1 MSEIRALFVFLVLL
15 APAATLVQAAIPRPV
30 VITDVTIIDTAGG
43 PAQPHRTVTVR
54 DGRIASIEAS
64 GRSVPKGAEVL
75 DGRGKFLIPGL
86 WDMHVHLSWTKA
98 SAMPVL
104 VANGIT
110 SVRDMGG
117 RLREID
123 DWRTKAATGVLA
135 GPRIFRAGP
144 IINGKSFNPLQMV
157 PGTPDE
163 TRGVVRGLK
172 AAGVDFLKVHRRLS
186 RDSYFALMDEAKKQE
201 LMVVGHIPMTV
212 TPEEASDAGQAT
224 LEHTETLFE
233 GTFSAALP
241 DADLPAAIRR
251 FRAQGADA
259 LFARFVRNGTIV
271 TPTLIAYASII
282 ATMDPAQPPDPL
294 LRYVAAS
301 LKAEARKQPPTVSAA
316 ELEAWKQNFAELR
329 EVVRH
334 LHRAGV
340 VLMAAT
346 DVAGPRVPG
355 FPLHEELALL
365 VEAGLTPLQ
374 ALQASTTTPARL
386 LKKTA
391 DLGTIESGKLAD
403 LVLLDA
409 DPLEDIRNTRRISAV
424 VLAGRLLRRADL
436 DALLRDAEALAAAN

>member
-1 MSEIRALFVFLVLL
+1 MGKTRAFVFFVML
-15 APAATLVQAAIPRPV
+15 AAAVAEAAIPRPI
-30 VITDVTIIDTAGG
+30 VITDVTVIDTAGG

-64 GRSVPKGAEVL
+64 AGQAPKNADVV
-75 DGRGKFLIPGL
+75 DGRGRFLIPGL
-86 WDMHVHLSWTKA
+86 WDMHVHLSWTTA

-117 RLREID
+117 RLSELD
-123 DWRTKAATGVLA
+123 DWRTKAATGVVT

-144 IINGKSFNPLQMV
+144 ILNGKSFNPLQMV

-163 TRGVVRGLK
+163 TRGVARGLK
-172 AAGVDFLKVHRRLS
+172 AAGVDFLKVHRRLP
-186 RDSYFALMDEAKKQE
+186 RDSYFALMDEAKKLD

-224 LEHTETLFE
+224 VEHTETLFE
-233 GTFSAALP
+233 GTFSAELKG
-241 DADLPAAIRR
+241 DLPAAIRR
-251 FRAQGADA
+251 FRAEGADA
-259 LFARFVRNGTIV
+259 LFARFVKNGTIV
-271 TPTLIAYASII
+271 TPTLIAYGSLI
-282 ATMDPAQPPDPL
+282 ATMDPSRPPDPR

-301 LKAEARKQPPTVSAA
+301 LKAEAKKQAQTLSAA
-316 ELEAWKQNFAELR
+316 ELEGWRQSFAELR

-340 VLMAAT
+340 VLMAGT
-346 DVAGPRVPG
+346 DVAASRVPG

-365 VEAGLTPLQ
+365 VDAGLTPLE

-391 DLGTIESGKLAD
+391 DLGTVERGKLAD

-409 DPLEDIRNTRRISAV
+409 DPLQDIHNTRRIAAV

-436 DALLRDAEALAAAN
+436 DALLRDAEALARAN

>member
-1 MSEIRALFVFLVLL
+1 MRAFVFVFVL
-15 APAATLVQAAIPRPV
+15 AAAVAEAAVPRPI
-30 VITDVTIIDTAGG
+30 VITDVTVVDAAGG
-43 PAQPHRTVTVR
+43 PSQPHRTVTIR

-64 GRSVPKGAEVL
+64 GVPAPKGVEVV

-86 WDMHVHLSWTKA
+86 WDMHVHLSWTTA

-117 RLREID
+117 RLSELD

-144 IINGKSFNPLQMV
+144 ILNGKSFNPLQMV

-163 TRGVVRGLK
+163 TRGVARGLK
-172 AAGVDFLKVHRRLS
+172 AAGVDFLKIHRRFP
-186 RDSYFALMDEAKKQE
+186 RDSYFALMDEAKKLE
-201 LMVVGHIPMTV
+201 LMVVGHVPMTV

-224 LEHTETLFE
+224 FEHTETLFE
-233 GTFSAALP
+233 GTFAAAMK
-241 DADLPAAIRR
+241 DGDLPGAIRQ
-251 FRAQGADA
+251 FRAEGADA
-259 LFARFVRNGTIV
+259 LFARLAKNGTIV
-271 TPTLIAYASII
+271 TPTLIAYGSNI
-282 ATMDPAQPPDPL
+282 ATMDPARPPDPL

-301 LKAEARKQPPTVSAA
+301 LKAEAAKQPQTLSAE
-316 ELEAWKQNFAELR
+316 ELAAWTRNFAELR

-340 VLMAAT
+340 ALLTGT
-346 DVAGPRVPG
+346 DVAGARVPG

-374 ALQASTTTPARL
+374 AIQASTTTPARL

-391 DLGTIESGKLAD
+391 DLGTIETGKLAD

-409 DPLEDIRNTRRISAV
+409 DPLADIRNTRRISAV

-436 DALLRDAEALAAAN
+436 DALLRDAEALARAN